1 MTSHYRSSQTPPPL
15 GSYSA
20 QDFFQTYWQTK
31 PLLIRQA
38 FGSNHPFVA
47 PCSIEELL
55 TLALDPEIQAR
66 LIRSTTKSS
75 GRTTWQVEHA
85 PLDELPKRSTKQ
97 WTVLVQGVDRHHEG
111 VRRLLDTFRFIPDAR
126 LDDVM
131 ISYASDEGG
140 IGAHLDSYDVFL
152 LQGQGRR
159 RWRLAAPKKQT
170 RLLSGQP
177 LKLLA
182 DFVAEEEFVLEP
194 GDMLYVPP
202 GWAHEGTAVG
212 ECTTYSIGFRAPERA
227 EVVRAWYEEMADM
240 IPEVQKTP
248 EHYKDPPV
256 HARADTP
263 ARIPDSMTKQVK
275 DWLNAPLYS
284 AEEIEK
290 EQAGFIGRYLS
301 EPAPSVVFSPPH
313 PAPSSARWVK
323 QAQLKGLRLALP
335 SRMLFDDVG
344 VYMNGESM
352 ECSDR
357 EREFLELLANQ
368 RSLSAKDCMVL
379 SDTSLQAL
387 RELILTWLED
397 GWLLQGDSDE

>member
-1 MTSHYRSSQTPPPL
+1 MTSHYRSSPIPPPL

-20 QDFFQTYWQTK
+20 QEFLQNYWQSK

-38 FGSNHPFVA
+38 FGAEVAFQA
-47 PCSIEELL
+47 PCKIEELL
-55 TLALDPEIQAR
+55 ALAIDPDVQAR
-66 LIRSTTKSS
+66 LVRCTKKASGRITWQLEQAPLEELPERTTK
-75 GRTTWQVEHA
+75 H
-85 PLDELPKRSTKQ
+85 
-97 WTVLVQGVDRHHEG
+97 WTVLVQGVDRHHAG
-111 VRRLLDTFRFIPDAR
+111 VRRLLDAFRFIPDAR

-152 LQGQGRR
+152 LQGQGSR

-182 DFVAEEEFVLEP
+182 DFNPEQEYLLGP

-212 ECTTYSIGFRAPERA
+212 ECTTYSIGFRAPERS
-227 EVVRAWYEEMADM
+227 EVLRAWFEEMADM
-240 IPEVQKTP
+240 IPNLQNAP
-248 EHYKDPPV
+248 EHYQDPPLDEL
-256 HARADTP
+256 ARTP
-263 ARIPDSMTKQVK
+263 ARIPASMTRTLK
-275 DWLNAPLYS
+275 DWLNAPLF
-284 AEEIEK
+284 AANEIEK

-301 EPAPSVVFSPPH
+301 EPASSVVFAPPH
-313 PAPSSARWVK
+313 PAPSTARWVK
-323 QAQLKGLRLALP
+323 QAQQKGVRLALG
-335 SRMLFDDVG
+335 SRMLYDEYG

-357 EREFLELLANQ
+357 ERDFLELLANQ
-368 RSLSAKDCMVL
+368 RSLSAKDCMIL
-379 SDTSLQAL
+379 SDPTLQAL
-387 RELILTWLED
+387 RELLLTWLED
-397 GWLLQGDSDE
+397 GWLLQGAGDE